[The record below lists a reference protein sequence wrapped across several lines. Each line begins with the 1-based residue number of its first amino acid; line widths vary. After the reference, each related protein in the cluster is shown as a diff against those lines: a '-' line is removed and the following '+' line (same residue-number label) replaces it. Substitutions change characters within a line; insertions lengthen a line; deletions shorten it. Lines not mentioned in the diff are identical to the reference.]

1 MTHAH
6 DRSLT
11 LRSSRRRRR
20 LAAIGRRLVLGATL
34 VAGGLASGEA
44 EAAIPAVLKPP
55 PENSRTMQFN
65 FGFGPSTRIGGRGW
79 YGYNCGPG
87 YGNYCG
93 YAGGYGGAF
102 KLHQE
107 FMGHLNGKWYGPAL
121 GVMMQEE
128 FAPYYF
134 GFNIAPRFT
143 YDIHVYKP
151 LALLVSPHVSL
162 GYHLSHWN
170 YYWINNYF
178 GTYGANYH
186 AANLQFGVS
195 VKLMIAQR
203 WLVWVQT
210 PSFDFH
216 IGPGNYYCGG
226 VPGPGCGT
234 YFAARYD
241 FLLGGGVAF

>member
-1 MTHAH
+1 MT
-6 DRSLT
+6 
-11 LRSSRRRRR
+11 
-20 LAAIGRRLVLGATL
+20 GA
-34 VAGGLASGEA
+34 LASGEA

-55 PENSRTMQFN
+55 PDNSRTMQFN
-65 FGFGPSTRIGGRGW
+65 FGFGPSTRIGGRYYYYNG
-79 YGYNCGPG
+79 NCGAPG
-87 YGNYCG
+87 YRGCG
-93 YAGGYGGAF
+93 WGAGYGGAF

-121 GVMMQEE
+121 GILTQEE
-128 FAPYYF
+128 FAGGYF

-151 LALLVSPHVSL
+151 LALLVSPHISL

-170 YYWINNYF
+170 GYYYNNYF
-178 GTYGANYH
+178 YYYGSPNYH
-186 AANLQFGVS
+186 AADLQFGVA

-216 IGPGNYYCGG
+216 MGSGNYWCAAGA
-226 VPGPGCGT
+226 PGYYCGT
-234 YFAARYD
+234 YFAARFD
-241 FLLGGGVAF
+241 VLAGGGVAF

>member
-6 DRSLT
+6 DRSLPQ
-11 LRSSRRRRR
+11 RSLRRRR
-20 LAAIGRRLVLGATL
+20 LRGLGRRLALGAAL
-34 VAGGLASGEA
+34 VAGGLVSGEA

-65 FGFGPSTRIGGRGW
+65 FGMGPSTRIGGRYWG
-79 YGYNCGPG
+79 GYTCGGPG
-87 YGNYCG
+87 RGYCG
-93 YAGGYGGAF
+93 WGGGYGGAF

-121 GVMMQEE
+121 GIMMQEE
-128 FAPYYF
+128 FSGGYF

-170 YYWINNYF
+170 YYWYNYF
-178 GTYGANYH
+178 GYYGQPNYH
-186 AANLQFGVS
+186 AADLQFGVA

-216 IGPGNYYCGG
+216 IGPGNYFCGG
-226 VPGPGCGT
+226 PGLGCGT

-241 FLLGGGVAF
+241 FLFGGGVAF